1 MEPTFSHRPVMPGE
15 CVDALNIKCG
25 GIYADCTAGGGGHSY
40 EIALRL
46 GEEGHL
52 LAIDR
57 DTSAVA
63 ATAQRLSPF
72 GGRVSVIHDNFSN
85 IKFILGGRKLD
96 GALIDLGVSSY
107 QLDTPERGFSYMQDA
122 PLDMRMNLDD
132 PLTAAEVV
140 NTYPADRLT
149 QIIYAY
155 GEERYAPRIVSAIVK
170 ARAIS
175 PVRTT
180 LELVSLIKN
189 AIPKKAREGG
199 HHPAKRTF
207 QAIRIEV
214 NRELDVIGPAI
225 CDIADSLGQKG
236 RIAVITFHS
245 LEDRIV
251 KQTFAGLTGTCVCP
265 PSFPVCVCD
274 SKPVLKLAGRRPVL
288 PSVEEIEANPRARS
302 AKLRIAE
309 RV

>member
-1 MEPTFSHRPVMPGE
+1 MEPTFSHRPVMPTE
-15 CVDALNIKCG
+15 CIKALDIKCD

-46 GEEGHL
+46 GEGGHL

-57 DTSAVA
+57 DVSAVEA
-63 ATAQRLSPF
+63 ATQRLAPF
-72 GGRVSVIHDNFSN
+72 GAKVSVIHDNFSN
-85 IKFILGGRKLD
+85 IKSILDGRRLD

-107 QLDTPERGFSYMQDA
+107 QLDTPERGFSYMRDA
-122 PLDMRMNLDD
+122 PLDMRMSCDD
-132 PLTAAEVV
+132 RLTAAEVV
-140 NTYPADRLT
+140 NTYPAARLI

-155 GEERYAPRIVSAIVK
+155 GEERYAPRIVSQIVK
-170 ARAIS
+170 AREVS
-175 PVRTT
+175 PIRTT

-189 AIPKKAREGG
+189 AIPNKARQGG

-214 NRELDVIGPAI
+214 NGELDVIGPTI
-225 CDIADSLGQKG
+225 CDIADSLGPKG

-251 KQTFAGLTGTCVCP
+251 KQTFAGLTGSCVCP

-274 SKPVLKLAGRRPVL
+274 PKPVLKFVTRKPIL
-288 PSVEEIEANPRARS
+288 PSAGELEVNSRARS
-302 AKLRIAE
+302 AKLRVAE
-309 RV
+309 HV